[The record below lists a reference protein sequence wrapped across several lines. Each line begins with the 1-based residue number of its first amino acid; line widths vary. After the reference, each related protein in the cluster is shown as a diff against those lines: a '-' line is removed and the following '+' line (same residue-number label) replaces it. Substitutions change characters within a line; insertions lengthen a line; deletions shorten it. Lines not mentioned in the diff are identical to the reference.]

1 MSRKGSEEWRPGHWS
16 KTWAGDFEESGWRM
30 EGEVGGRPD
39 PGLPS
44 ATLSSIS
51 PLPLVASE
59 FAGSTEEAWGMEKGP
74 HMC

>member
-1 MSRKGSEEWRPGHWS
+1 
-16 KTWAGDFEESGWRM
+16 M

-44 ATLSSIS
+44 ATLSSVS
-51 PLPLVASE
+51 PLPPVASE
-59 FAGSTEEAWGMEKGP
+59 FAGSTGEAWGMEKGP